1 MRCRCDLFSIA
12 GCNYWSRGIFITTTR
27 IHHKPRIAA
36 SSYLNTAPL
45 IWSFKHGARN
55 NASEL
60 VEAVPARCGELLAQ
74 GQVEVALVPAIEYQ
88 RIPDLAVVPKVCIG
102 SREQVRSVI
111 LVSKRDDLNDIR
123 KIALDESSRTSA
135 TLVKIIFREF
145 QGFEPQWVSA
155 APDIKQMLVNSDAAL
170 IIGDPAMT
178 FPRQGLEIFDMASL
192 WRKHT
197 GLGFVF
203 AMWMVGPLA
212 SREARAIDFEAVCE
226 EGLAH
231 IEDIIDS
238 YQPLLGLERDELKTY
253 LRHNI
258 SFSMDDQLHAGLNLF
273 YKLAASHGLIPGL
286 KPLNFASN

>member
-1 MRCRCDLFSIA
+1 
-12 GCNYWSRGIFITTTR
+12 
-27 IHHKPRIAA
+27 
-36 SSYLNTAPL
+36 
-45 IWSFKHGARN
+45 
-55 NASEL
+55 

-102 SREQVRSVI
+102 SREKVRSVI
-111 LVSKRDDLNDIR
+111 LVSKLDDLKDIR

-145 QGFEPQWVSA
+145 YGFEPQWVSA

-231 IEDIIDS
+231 TEDIIDF
-238 YQPLLGLERDELKTY
+238 YQPVLGLERDELKTY

-258 SFSMDDQLHAGLNLF
+258 SFSMDDELHAGLNLF
-273 YKLAASHGLIPGL
+273 YKLAANQGLIPAL
-286 KPLNFASN
+286 KPLNFASS